1 MNTKNVVITDLTTI
15 AVNVAQAS
23 KLTGISPDVIRR
35 AIRANKLIAYY
46 PSSRPIML
54 VSDLL
59 AWITS
64 SPSEPT
70 SRRHA

>member
-1 MNTKNVVITDLTTI
+1 VNTKNVVITDLTTI